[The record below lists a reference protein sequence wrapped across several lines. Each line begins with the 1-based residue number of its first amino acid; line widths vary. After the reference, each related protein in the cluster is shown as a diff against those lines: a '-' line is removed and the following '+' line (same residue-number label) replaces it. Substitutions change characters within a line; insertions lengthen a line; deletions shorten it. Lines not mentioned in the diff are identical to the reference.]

1 MVPQKLVNT
10 AIEKHYAQDLH
21 ATNNCSQ
28 LKYTQ
33 SIENKL
39 AIVYF
44 SEFAKVY
51 CSEHTILLLRAAIL
65 LLRAYCYYF

>member
-1 MVPQKLVNT
+1 MTVYTSYTCVTTVVPQRLVNT

-33 SIENKL
+33 SIENKP
-39 AIVYF
+39 A
-44 SEFAKVY
+44 S
-51 CSEHTILLLRAAIL
+51 LLLRV
-65 LLRAYCYYF
+65 C